1 MIVWMSTVDTM
12 GCCVY
17 SRMEKVK
24 KIQMVNE
31 AKRYYK
37 FGGMTLSA
45 EERKERV
52 DNGTIERV
60 AVSSLSKAKRS

>member
-37 FGGMTLSA
+37 FLKTKIS
-45 EERKERV
+45 EE
-52 DNGTIERV
+52 
-60 AVSSLSKAKRS
+60 